1 MISVTDSWQYLAF
14 SGGLNEYLES
24 QMTSPTPFDGPEEML
39 GKEAAQS
46 CAKYLNAFQ
55 V

>member
-1 MISVTDSWQYLAF
+1 MS
-14 SGGLNEYLES
+14 EYLES
-24 QMTSPTPFDGPEEML
+24 QMMSPTVFAGPEEML